1 MTTVGCC
8 GHSTPPS
15 QPSRTELTL
24 SNPDSPTV
32 TVELGRDDLAALLE
46 KVWGTLTWEDPSG
59 AHRALQNLRTAY
71 LDSVRP

>member
-1 MTTVGCC
+1 M
-8 GHSTPPS
+8 
-15 QPSRTELTL
+15 